1 MSKSELPWS
10 KSVPAGPWDYIV
22 IGSGMGGMTTAATLA
37 SLGRR
42 VLVLEGHYVPGGFT
56 HEFKRKRW
64 HWDVGVHAI
73 GEVTDKA
80 ILGRVLK
87 ALTGERLQWASLGDP
102 YEEFHYPE
110 GFRIDFPD
118 NPKAYRDVLL
128 EKFPHERTAIDRYF
142 SLVRQ
147 ASGAMRG
154 YYLSRVFPERAAAL
168 LNPLLQRQA
177 KRFTTVTLQSVLD
190 ELTTDER
197 LKTVLAG
204 QWGYYGSPPR
214 EGSFAIHAA
223 VVRHFLHGAHYPIGG
238 AGEIAKALLQ
248 KVADAGGWTAI
259 RTEVD
264 EILVERGRAVGV
276 RLVGGEEIRAKRV
289 VSAASALVTATKLLP
304 PSERPKPWATGI
316 HELPPAPAH
325 LCAYL
330 GFQGDIRAAGAG
342 SANQWFW
349 KTWRTDGCTWDWET
363 EAEAPVLYTSYPS
376 LKDPSHD
383 PGPDLLHTGEIV
395 TFVPYEKFAKWKGT
409 GWMKRGAE
417 YDALKADL
425 LQRLLD
431 GLFAHRPGLKPLLRH
446 AELSTPITTEHFVRP
461 AAGSIYGIA
470 SSPARYANPWLRPR
484 TPVKDLFL
492 SGCDVGA
499 AGVMGAFV
507 GGILCATAA
516 EPLEVLPWLRRVNAG
531 DASGRTGPAR

>member
-1 MSKSELPWS
+1 MSAQREKHPWS
-10 KSVPAGPWDYIV
+10 KAVPQGPWDYV
-22 IGSGMGGMTTAATLA
+22 VVGSGMGGMTTAAILA

-80 ILGRVLK
+80 ILGRVLRS
-87 ALTGERLQWASLGDP
+87 LTGDHLEWASLGDP
-102 YEEFHYPE
+102 YEHFHFPD

-118 NPKAYRDVLL
+118 NPRAYRECLI
-128 EKFPHERTAIDRYF
+128 EKFPEEREAIDRYF

-147 ASGAMRG
+147 AAGAMRG
-154 YYLSRVFPERAAAL
+154 FYLSRVFPERVSGL
-168 LNPLLQRQA
+168 LDPLLQRQA
-177 KRFTTVTLQSVLD
+177 RRFTSVSLQSVLD
-190 ELTTDER
+190 ELTDDPR

-204 QWGYYGSPPR
+204 QWGYYGSPPH

-223 VVRHFLHGAHYPIGG
+223 VVRHFLHGAHYPVGG
-238 AGEIAKALLQ
+238 AGQIAKALLQ
-248 KVADAGGWTAI
+248 RVADHGGWTAI
-259 RTEVD
+259 RAEVE
-264 EILVERGRAVGV
+264 EILIEGGRAAGV
-276 RLVGGEEIRAKRV
+276 RLVGGEEIRARRV

-304 PSERPKPWATGI
+304 PSERPKPWASAI
-316 HELPPAPAH
+316 SALPAAPAH

-330 GFQGDIRAAGAG
+330 GFQGDIRAAGATPG
-342 SANQWFW
+342 NQWFW
-349 KTWRTDGCTWDWET
+349 STWSSSECTWDIDRDRG
-363 EAEAPVLYTSYPS
+363 APVLYTSFPS

-383 PGPDLLHTGEIV
+383 PGPDQLHTGEIV
-395 TFVPYEKFAKWKGT
+395 TFVPYEKFERWRGAP
-409 GWMKRGAE
+409 WMKRGAE

-446 AELSTPITTEHFVRP
+446 AELSTPVTTEHFVRP
-461 AAGSIYGIA
+461 AAGSIYGA
-470 SSPARYANPWLRPR
+470 VSTPARYANPWLRPR

-507 GGILCATAA
+507 GGVLCATAA
-516 EPLEVLPWLRRVNAG
+516 EPLEVIPWLRRAG
-531 DASGRTGPAR
+531 A